1 MTPEGVLIHIL
12 PAVETLLKSVVEQ
25 AMTAEKTPTLYDLEA
40 LTQQVL
46 PKIGQVVLQELTRA
60 QGSGV
65 VGPTRPCAC
74 GAQQHYR
81 DQGRGLV
88 VQTSVG
94 DIRLEQRAFYRC
106 AGCTATSY
114 PLDER
119 LGLGQAGRMSRYL
132 QEQCAWLLALL
143 PGRLGQQTLARFGW
157 PAVAP
162 SQVRAHGEALGAEM
176 DAVEQQRLVAL
187 QEETAQPQSGIVPR
201 QPAEGTRLYAAPDA
215 LRYCT
220 TEREPQT
227 GKLVWRELKAAAV
240 YEGEPPAEDADSA
253 ARPEV
258 ETVPEERPP
267 LRRRVH
273 EWATAQTPGWALAPV
288 DQAVRVTY
296 VARTE
301 PYSRFGEFLWK
312 ELTERGLGVPVTD
325 LAVVADGSAHLAQV
339 VDTHLRLPDLQVTRI
354 LDVPHAQQQL
364 WALTKTVFGEGTP
377 DSVRWVQE
385 PLRLLERG
393 QVEQL
398 CAAITSLA
406 DAQAARR
413 PAVVE
418 EARKTAAFFTE
429 RAAQVTYPTFLAQGY
444 QIGSGLAESACKRF
458 GTDRM
463 KGAGMRWTV
472 PGAQT
477 VATLRM
483 LLLSDRWSEVSA
495 HCKAA

>member
-1 MTPEGVLIHIL
+1 ML
-12 PAVETLLKSVVEQ
+12 PAVETLLKTVVEQ
-25 AMTAEKTPTLYDLEA
+25 ALGAEGTPTLYALEA
-40 LTQQVL
+40 LTQRVL
-46 PKIGQVVLQELTRA
+46 PQIGQVVLQELTRA
-60 QGSGV
+60 QGSGL

-106 AGCTATSY
+106 EGCTATSY

-162 SQVRAHGEALGAEM
+162 SQVLAKGEALGAEM
-176 DAVEQQRLVAL
+176 EAAEQQRLAAL
-187 QEETAQPQSGIVPR
+187 QEAVGQPQSTSVPR

-227 GKLVWRELKAAAV
+227 HKLVWRELKAAAV
-240 YEGEPPAEDADSA
+240 YEVESPATDTPAPPEAGA
-253 ARPEV
+253 A
-258 ETVPEERPP
+258 PEERLP
-267 LRRRVH
+267 LRRRV
-273 EWATAQTPGWALAPV
+273 EAWATTKTPAWTLAPV
-288 DQAVRVTY
+288 DQAMRVTY

-301 PYSRFGEFLWK
+301 PYARFGEFLWK
-312 ELTERGLGVPVTD
+312 ELTERGLGAPVRD
-325 LAVVADGSAHLAQV
+325 LAVVADGSPHLDAV
-339 VDTHLRLPDLQVTRI
+339 VDSQLRLPDLQVTRI
-354 LDVPHAQQQL
+354 LDLPHAQQQL
-364 WALTKTVFGEGTP
+364 WALTRTVFGEGTP
-377 DSVRWVQE
+377 AGVRWVQE
-385 PLRLLERG
+385 PLRCLERG
-393 QVEQL
+393 QVAQL
-398 CAAITSLA
+398 CAHIAALA
-406 DAQAARR
+406 TAQEAHR

-418 EARKTAAFFTE
+418 EARKTAAFFTD
-429 RAAQVTYPTFLAQGY
+429 RAAQVAYPTFLAQGY

-483 LLLSDRWSEVSA
+483 LLLSDRWAEVAA
-495 HCKAA
+495 HCQVA